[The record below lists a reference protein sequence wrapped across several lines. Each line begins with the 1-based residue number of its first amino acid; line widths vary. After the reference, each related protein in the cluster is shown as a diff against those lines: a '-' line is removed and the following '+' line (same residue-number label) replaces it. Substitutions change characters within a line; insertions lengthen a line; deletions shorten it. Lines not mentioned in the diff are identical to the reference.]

1 MMKNDVYFMLT
12 SLFLL
17 KILNLC
23 SDFFDHVEKWLDEK
37 AKFNSR
43 IYDVKDS
50 TTNNYHTHIAR
61 YLTKK
66 RQPDNDI
73 WSVNTIYYDKL
84 FL

>member
-37 AKFNSR
+37 TKFNSK
-43 IYDVKDS
+43 ICDVKDS

-61 YLTKK
+61 YLT
-66 RQPDNDI
+66 N
-73 WSVNTIYYDKL
+73 
-84 FL
+84 